1 MNATPEKNYFIY
13 CLYRGVSCG
22 STNMTLSEA
31 YKELKHVGGF
41 GIANNT
47 TGLPIIRRTTNG
59 FTLPSRL
66 SEKYPKI
73 ESKLIRSNH
82 MFY

>member
-1 MNATPEKNYFIY
+1 MNSQPNYFIY
-13 CLYRGVSCG
+13 CLHRGVSCG
-22 STNMTLSEA
+22 SKNLTLQEA
-31 YKELKHVGGF
+31 YNELKHVGGF

-47 TGLPIIRRTTNG
+47 TGRPIIRRTING

-73 ESKLIRSNH
+73 ENKLIRSNH